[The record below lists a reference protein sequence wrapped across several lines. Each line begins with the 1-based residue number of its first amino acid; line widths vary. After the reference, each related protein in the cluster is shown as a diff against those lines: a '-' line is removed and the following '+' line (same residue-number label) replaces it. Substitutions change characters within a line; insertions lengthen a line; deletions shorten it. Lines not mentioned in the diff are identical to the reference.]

1 MNKSKNQKPKAADSL
16 AAIRQYVT
24 RIAERFQPEQII
36 LFGSHAKG
44 ESRSDS
50 DVDLLVIMPTRNE
63 IDQSLRICIALETTL
78 PVDLIVRTPKHW
90 EMGLADG
97 DWFLRDIQKTGKVLY
112 AQTHRSLGAKG
123 GSRLARSS
131 RARAGHA
138 ARP

>member
-1 MNKSKNQKPKAADSL
+1 MRLQPKTSL
-16 AAIRQYVT
+16 AAIRAYAR
-24 RIAERFQPEQII
+24 RIAEQFHPDQII

-44 ESRSDS
+44 ESHPDS

-63 IDQSLRICIALETTL
+63 IDQSLRISLALETTL

-90 EMGLADG
+90 ESGLADG

-112 AQTHRSLGAKG
+112 AQTHRSLGPKS
-123 GSRLARSS
+123 GSRLARSP
-131 RARAGHA
+131 RARASQA

>member
-1 MNKSKNQKPKAADSL
+1 MHPQPKSSM
-16 AAIRQYVT
+16 AAIRAYSR
-24 RIAERFQPEQII
+24 RIAEQFHPDQII

-44 ESRSDS
+44 ESRADS
-50 DVDLLVIMPTRNE
+50 DIDLLVIMPTRNE
-63 IDQSLRICIALETTL
+63 IDQSLRISLALETTL

-90 EMGLADG
+90 ESGLADG

-123 GSRLARSS
+123 GSRLARSKRTRS
-131 RARAGHA
+131 GQA